1 VIDATRA
8 RGQSARVDLPEL
20 LLRPIGVLRTP
31 FTSRVQAPRQPRA
44 AEGVRGTIELL
55 PGHHFEDALAD
66 LEGWQYVWVIFWFHL
81 NHGYRPKVLPPRST
95 RRRGLFSTRSPHRPN
110 PLGLSVF
117 RLERVEG
124 RVVHVSDVDVLDGT
138 PVLDLKPYVPWTDA
152 ITDARAG
159 WLEDE
164 AARPSDPVG
173 DHVVVLDPHA
183 TAQLESLGELGR
195 ALEDKARQVLALGP
209 QPHAYRRIRPNPDGT
224 ATLAV
229 QDWRV
234 RFRSEGKTL
243 VVFAVQSGYRREQLL
258 EEGREV
264 HRAFVAR
271 WGPA

>member
-1 VIDATRA
+1 MELP
-8 RGQSARVDLPEL
+8 DLV
-20 LLRPIGVLRTP
+20 LRPIGVMRTP

-55 PGHHFEDALAD
+55 PDHHFEDALAD

-81 NHGYRPKVLPPRST
+81 NQGYRPKVLPPRST

-152 ITDARAG
+152 IADARAG

-164 AARPSDPVG
+164 AARPGDPVG
-173 DHVVVLDPHA
+173 DHVVVFEPHA
-183 TAQLESLGELGR
+183 VEQLASLGELGR
-195 ALEDKARQVLALGP
+195 ELEEKARQVLALGP
-209 QPHAYRRIRPNPDGT
+209 QPHAYRRIRPSNDGT
-224 ATLAV
+224 STLAV

-234 RFRSEGKTL
+234 RFRADGKRI
-243 VVFAVQSGYRREQLL
+243 VVFAVRSGYRSEQLL